1 MDKSPAK
8 LSVKITL
15 NSDIRRVSVDSVGF
29 NYETLKAT
37 VRRLFKTLTDE
48 EFVAIDIRYQDD
60 EKDWIT
66 VSSDEELAEAIA
78 LLPANGNRVL
88 RLSLA
93 LPQARHC
100 PKNWWFKQQ
109 NRDCSQPNA
118 CAKQNPC
125 DSKQKFNP
133 CDSKQKRECF
143 KPNSCGQW
151 RSRHCAPQS
160 GSPNEQGQGWGRHR
174 GGFGRWCGGR
184 AKYYHL
190 QHQGLKLM
198 ETGVRADIESA
209 RALFRE
215 QLAVFEHP
223 TPIYNIACCEALLGN
238 SQDALIFLQKA
249 IDAGFRNVDHIENDN
264 DLVSLRQLDEYKSII
279 ASLRPAPVSPPAPA
293 EPQVVVSPV
302 PSPVVIAPAPIVVS
316 APVAEPPVQ
325 APAPVVVP
333 AVVAPAP
340 VQSQQA
346 WNLQTLEDMGF
357 TDKKKNL
364 DVLIRTKGNV
374 MQAIQLLLDEAM
386 AASC

>member
-1 MDKSPAK
+1 
-8 LSVKITL
+8 
-15 NSDIRRVSVDSVGF
+15 
-29 NYETLKAT
+29 
-37 VRRLFKTLTDE
+37 
-48 EFVAIDIRYQDD
+48 
-60 EKDWIT
+60 
-66 VSSDEELAEAIA
+66 
-78 LLPANGNRVL
+78 
-88 RLSLA
+88 
-93 LPQARHC
+93 
-100 PKNWWFKQQ
+100 
-109 NRDCSQPNA
+109 
-118 CAKQNPC
+118 
-125 DSKQKFNP
+125 
-133 CDSKQKRECF
+133 
-143 KPNSCGQW
+143 
-151 RSRHCAPQS
+151 
-160 GSPNEQGQGWGRHR
+160 
-174 GGFGRWCGGR
+174 
-184 AKYYHL
+184 
-190 QHQGLKLM
+190 M

-279 ASLRPAPVSPPAPA
+279 ATLRPAPVSPPAPA

-357 TDKKKNL
+357 TDKKKNI